1 MTEELNFIVDDPT
14 VTHEMEKSRD
24 RVMKHLKDTE
34 QTRNSDRFLYFKIIE
49 ETCDHIYKEGE
60 LDALMQRALDH
71 PLDSEVRIKL
81 MEVLWTSMRSSPKP
95 STIGR
100 VRRQIQNKE
109 YIYLPTNPEVRKARK
124 IREASM
130 SIYWNEE
137 KKIFDHREVP
147 K

>member
-1 MTEELNFIVDDPT
+1 MSEELDFIVDDPT
-14 VTHEMEKSRD
+14 VTHEMEKCRT
-24 RVMKHLKDTE
+24 RVIRHLETKE
-34 QTRNSDRFLYFKIIE
+34 ATRNSDRYLYFKIIE
-49 ETCDHIYKEGE
+49 ETCEHIYKEGE
-60 LDALMQRALDH
+60 LDALMQRALEH
-71 PLDSEVRIKL
+71 PLDSEVTTKL

-137 KKIFDHREVP
+137 EKIFKEIKD
-147 K
+147 